1 MIGDFSQNCADI
13 HHRTRLCLGFS
24 YDSLLCY
31 ASHPSVSLG
40 RMKAT
45 CKFCRAKKWLR
56 ESPGI
61 YCVSGKISLPKLNN
75 PPELLRSLFSGPPY
89 VD

>member
-1 MIGDFSQNCADI
+1 MIGDLSQNCADI
-13 HHRTRLCLGFS
+13 HHRTWLRLGFS

-40 RMKAT
+40 MGRMKAT

-56 ESPGI
+56 ERPGI
-61 YCVSGKISLPKLNN
+61 YCLSGNISLPN
-75 PPELLRSLFSGPPY
+75 
-89 VD
+89 